1 MMISAHEVA
10 EMLDYDPHMLLIDVR
25 TPEEFDAGHI
35 PGAACFPV
43 EALCSCLYDE
53 AVAEGG
59 LDAIA
64 NMKGMELSDD
74 ASVMVFYCASGA
86 RSAMAVQ
93 HLEAIGYVNVY
104 DMGGLRDWPYDLITT
119 ADERAALAA
128 DAAAAAEAFM
138 NSDGP
143 SVAAEPEGCGCGC
156 GHDHGHGHDHDAAC
170 GCGHDHAHEGD
181 RGHVHGAGCGC

>member
-1 MMISAHEVA
+1 MKISASEVA

-43 EALCSCLYDE
+43 EVLCSCLYDE
-53 AVAEGG
+53 AVAEAG

-143 SVAAEPEGCGCGC
+143 AVAAEPGSCGCGHDHAHAHDDDCGC
-156 GHDHGHGHDHDAAC
+156 GHDHGH
-170 GCGHDHAHEGD
+170 AHST
-181 RGHVHGAGCGC
+181 GCGC

>member
-1 MMISAHEVA
+1 MKISASEVA

-43 EALCSCLYDE
+43 EVLCSCLYDE
-53 AVAEGG
+53 AVAEAG

-104 DMGGLRDWPYDLITT
+104 DMGGLRDHH
-119 ADERAALAA
+119 RRR
-128 DAAAAAEAFM
+128 
-138 NSDGP
+138 
-143 SVAAEPEGCGCGC
+143 
-156 GHDHGHGHDHDAAC
+156 AC
-170 GCGHDHAHEGD
+170 GSGRRCRSRCRSVHEQRWP
-181 RGHVHGAGCGC
+181 RGGGRAGFVRLRPRPRARPRR